1 MYTIDMGN
9 NSKFGRAVQ
18 TSVKAFKNMFPV
30 LLGTILLVS
39 LVIALVPMSWYA
51 SLFRWNEY
59 VNSVIGSLL
68 GSVSAGNPIVS
79 YIIGGELLDQGVSIT
94 AVTAFLVA
102 WVTVGLVQLPAEMAL
117 LGKRFALYRNG
128 FAFISSMVVAIVVT
142 TLMRML

>member
-1 MYTIDMGN
+1 
-9 NSKFGRAVQ
+9 
-18 TSVKAFKNMFPV
+18 
-30 LLGTILLVS
+30 
-39 LVIALVPMSWYA
+39 
-51 SLFRWNEY
+51 

>member
-1 MYTIDMGN
+1 MGN
-9 NSKFGRAVQ
+9 DSKFAPAFRMSA
-18 TSVKAFKNMFPV
+18 KAFAGMFPV

-39 LVIALVPMSWYA
+39 LVVTSIPVSWYA
-51 SLFRWNEY
+51 SLFRGNEY

-79 YIIGGELLDQGVSIT
+79 YIIGGELLERGVSIT

-102 WVTVGLVQLPAEMAL
+102 WVTVGLVQLPAEIAI

-128 FAFISSMVVAIVVT
+128 LAFIASIAVAMIIMA
-142 TLMRML
+142 LMRVLSYA

>member
-18 TSVKAFKNMFPV
+18 ASVKAFKNMFPV